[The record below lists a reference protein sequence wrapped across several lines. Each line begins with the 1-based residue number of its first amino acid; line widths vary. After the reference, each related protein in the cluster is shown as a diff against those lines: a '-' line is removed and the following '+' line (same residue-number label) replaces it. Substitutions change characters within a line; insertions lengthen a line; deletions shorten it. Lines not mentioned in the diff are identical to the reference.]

1 MITHL
6 SIKNYVLIQSLEI
19 EFGLGL
25 SVITGET
32 GAGKSILLGALDLIL
47 GKRADT
53 SVLQNKM
60 EKCIIEGTFE
70 ISNYSLKIFFEQ
82 NNLDYDTTTYLRR
95 EINPKGK
102 SRAFINDSPVSLTVL
117 KDLGSRLI
125 DIHSQHET
133 ITINKSG
140 FQMAV
145 VDGFA
150 GIHQEVANYTN
161 RFLEYK
167 KLNDKLIEL
176 KDREKKAKAEKDYF
190 SFLLEELSE
199 AELSRDEQG
208 KLETDLKLLNN
219 AEEIKAGLYSSSQ
232 ILQSENEGILNQVS
246 SINNTLSGLAKF
258 GQNLEEIAKRLN
270 SCLIE
275 LKDIYTDISL
285 LEEDANYDPT
295 NIEQVNSRL
304 DTIYALQQKHHVNT
318 VEELL
323 DTMQELEQK
332 MEYIVSIDSEI
343 KKTEKQLTQL
353 KQDTDRIAAII
364 SGKRKAVFKEIENEI
379 INIISFLGLPDAKF
393 SISNILLSEPG
404 KTGIDEIR
412 FLFNANKGGEL
423 NDLSKVASGGEI
435 SRLMLAIK
443 SLISQKNLLPTI
455 LFDEIDSGI
464 SGIIADKTGT
474 ILSEL
479 GGVMQVIAITHL
491 PQIAGKGNAHYLV
504 FKETDKEN
512 TTSHIKKLLPDE
524 RIFEIAKM
532 ISGQDVTSSSVE
544 AARQLLNN

>member
-19 EFGLGL
+19 EFGKGL

-32 GAGKSILLGALDLIL
+32 GAGKSILLGALGLIL

-53 SVLQNKM
+53 GVLQNKM
-60 EKCIIEGTFE
+60 GKCIIEGTFE
-70 ISNYSLKIFFEQ
+70 ITNYSLKDFFVQ
-82 NNLDYDTTTYLRR
+82 YDLDYEPTTYLRR

-102 SRAFINDSPVSLTVL
+102 SRAFINDSPVGLNIL
-117 KDLGSRLI
+117 KELGSRLI
-125 DIHSQHET
+125 DIHSQHQT
-133 ITINKSG
+133 ITINNAA

-150 GIHQEVANYTN
+150 GIQKVVVDYSR
-161 RFLEYK
+161 RFIEYK
-167 KLNDKLIEL
+167 KLKDKLL
-176 KDREKKAKAEKDYF
+176 VLQEKEIKAKAEKDYF
-190 SFLLEELSE
+190 SFLLDELSE
-199 AELSRDEQG
+199 ANLQKDEQE
-208 KLETDLKLLNN
+208 KLENELKLLNN
-219 AEEIKAGLYSSSQ
+219 AEEIKAGLFSSLQ
-232 ILQSENEGILNQVS
+232 VLQSEDEGVINRIS
-246 SINNTLSGLAKF
+246 SVNNTLATLAKF
-258 GQNLEEIAKRLN
+258 GNNFDEIAKRIN

-275 LKDIYTDISL
+275 LQDISTEISNM
-285 LEEDANYDPT
+285 EEDADYDPAHIDQIS
-295 NIEQVNSRL
+295 NRL
-304 DTIYALQQKHHVNT
+304 DKIYSLQQKHNVNT
-318 VEELL
+318 VDELL
-323 DTMQELEQK
+323 EKTGELGQK

-343 KKTEKQLTQL
+343 EKANKELVKL
-353 KQDTDRIAAII
+353 NKDIHRLAAEI
-364 SGKRKAVFKEIENEI
+364 STKRKAVFKEIEEKI
-379 INIISFLGLPDAKF
+379 IHIISFLGLPDARFVIAQNTIDK
-393 SISNILLSEPG
+393 PD
-404 KTGIDEIR
+404 KTGMDEIR
-412 FLFNANKGGEL
+412 FLFNANRGAEL
-423 NDLSKVASGGEI
+423 NELSKVASGGEI

-464 SGIIADKTGT
+464 SGNIADKTGT

-479 GGVMQVIAITHL
+479 GSVMQVIAITHL

-504 FKETDKEN
+504 YKETDGET
-512 TTSHIKKLLPDE
+512 TTSHIKKMSPDE

>member
-19 EFGLGL
+19 EFGKGL

-32 GAGKSILLGALDLIL
+32 GAGKSILLGALGLIL
-47 GKRADT
+47 GKRSDT
-53 SVLQNKM
+53 GVLQNKN
-60 EKCIIEGTFE
+60 EKCIIEGTFD
-70 ISNYSLKIFFEQ
+70 IANYSLKNFFEQ
-82 NNLDYDTTTYLRR
+82 NDLDYDSTTYLRR

-102 SRAFINDSPVSLTVL
+102 SRAFINDSPVSLNIL
-117 KDLGSRLI
+117 KELGSRLI

-133 ITINKSG
+133 ITINKSE

-150 GIHQEVANYTN
+150 GIQHEVSNYTN

-167 KLNDKLIEL
+167 KLNEKLNEL
-176 KDREKKAKAEKDYF
+176 QGREKKAKSEKDYF

-199 AELSRDEQG
+199 AGLSKDEQG
-208 KLETDLKLLNN
+208 ELETDLKLLNN

-232 ILQSENEGILNQVS
+232 ILQGENDGVLNQIS
-246 SINNTLSGLAKF
+246 SINGTLSGLAKF
-258 GQNLEEIAKRLN
+258 GQNLDEIANRIN

-275 LKDIYTDISL
+275 LKDIYTDISIL
-285 LEEDANYDPT
+285 GEDANYDPG
-295 NIEQVNSRL
+295 NIEQISSRL
-304 DTIYALQQKHHVNT
+304 DIIYALQQKHNVNT
-318 VEELL
+318 IEELL
-323 DTMQELEQK
+323 QIMHELKQK

-343 KKTEKQLTQL
+343 KKTERQLVQL
-353 KQDTDRIAAII
+353 KEDTNRIAVKI
-364 SGKRKAVFKEIENEI
+364 SGKRKAVFKEIEKEI
-379 INIISFLGLPDAKF
+379 VRIISFLGLPDAQFAIKNTLF
-393 SISNILLSEPG
+393 SEPG

-412 FLFNANKGGEL
+412 FLFNANRGGDM

-479 GGVMQVIAITHL
+479 GSVMQVIAITHL

-504 FKETDKEN
+504 YKETDKKK
-512 TTSHIKKLLPDE
+512 TTSHIKKLTPDE

>member
-19 EFGLGL
+19 EFGKGL

-32 GAGKSILLGALDLIL
+32 GAGKSILLGALGLIL
-47 GKRADT
+47 GKRSDT
-53 SVLQNKM
+53 GVLQNKN
-60 EKCIIEGTFE
+60 EKCIIEGTFD
-70 ISNYSLKIFFEQ
+70 IANYSLKNFFEQ
-82 NNLDYDTTTYLRR
+82 NDLDYDSTTYLRR

-102 SRAFINDSPVSLTVL
+102 SRAFINDSPVSLNIL
-117 KDLGSRLI
+117 KELGSRLI

-133 ITINKSG
+133 ITINKSE

-150 GIHQEVANYTN
+150 GIQHEVSNYTN

-167 KLNDKLIEL
+167 KLNEKLNEL
-176 KDREKKAKAEKDYF
+176 QGREKKAKSEKDYF

-199 AELSRDEQG
+199 AGLSKDEQG
-208 KLETDLKLLNN
+208 ELETDLKLLNN

-232 ILQSENEGILNQVS
+232 ILQGENDGVLNQIS
-246 SINNTLSGLAKF
+246 SINGTLSGLAKF
-258 GQNLEEIAKRLN
+258 GQNLDEIANRIN

-275 LKDIYTDISL
+275 LKDIYTDISIL
-285 LEEDANYDPT
+285 GEDANYDPG
-295 NIEQVNSRL
+295 NIEQISSRL
-304 DTIYALQQKHHVNT
+304 DIIYALQQKHNVNT
-318 VEELL
+318 IEELL
-323 DTMQELEQK
+323 QTMHELKQK

-343 KKTEKQLTQL
+343 KKTERQLVQL
-353 KQDTDRIAAII
+353 KEDTNRIAVKI
-364 SGKRKAVFKEIENEI
+364 SGKRKAVFKEIEKEI
-379 INIISFLGLPDAKF
+379 VRVISFLGLPDAQFAIK
-393 SISNILLSEPG
+393 NTLLSEPG

-412 FLFNANKGGEL
+412 FLFNANRGGDM

-479 GGVMQVIAITHL
+479 GSVMQVIAITHL

-504 FKETDKEN
+504 YKETDTKT
-512 TTSHIKKLLPDE
+512 TTSHIKKLSPDE